1 VRSRLVSVLR
11 LIGLLMLM
19 QVLPLL
25 VLLLSGMGKSLAAQ
39 ALAALLFTVAAVA
52 MCRLCLQIYRKQADG
67 YFQDWQS
74 RFSGKKLLWAAGYI
88 ALMLATNP
96 LYEML
101 MAALG
106 MESSVD
112 NLRNQRMVME
122 MLQRAPLTM
131 TAYIVLFAPVL
142 EELLLRGIFFQSF
155 GSIENR
161 GKRWLLLG
169 LSALVF
175 CRPRSPP
182 KKRFVRGGA
191 IPPVRRIAS
200 TFPYKTAP
208 SATMFFAICH
218 IMADTMASACLSPA
232 FIQVMTSLRSLVPR

>member
-1 VRSRLVSVLR
+1 
-11 LIGLLMLM
+11 MLT
-19 QVLPLL
+19 QVLPTLAWLL
-25 VLLLSGMGKSLAAQ
+25 GGLGRSMTAQ
-39 ALAALLFTVAAVA
+39 VVAALLFTVAAA
-52 MCRLCLQIYRKQADG
+52 AICRLYLQLYLKQADG
-67 YFQDWQS
+67 YFHDWKS
-74 RFSGKKLLWAAGYI
+74 RFSGKELLWAAGYI

-106 MESSVD
+106 VESSVD

-161 GKRWLLLG
+161 GKRWLLLV
-169 LSALVF
+169 LSAFVFGSLHSLPVHYDFLLYFAMGLVL
-175 CRPRSPP
+175 
-182 KKRFVRGGA
+182 GA
-191 IPPVRRIAS
+191 AYLHTKDLKYPILIHMVNNALGLAGVL
-200 TFPYKTAP
+200 FE
-208 SATMFFAICH
+208 
-218 IMADTMASACLSPA
+218 
-232 FIQVMTSLRSLVPR
+232 

>member
-1 VRSRLVSVLR
+1 VSVLR

-161 GKRWLLLG
+161 GKRWLLLV
-169 LSALVF
+169 LSAFVFGSLHSLPVHYDFLLYFAMGLVL
-175 CRPRSPP
+175 
-182 KKRFVRGGA
+182 GA
-191 IPPVRRIAS
+191 AYLHTKDLKYPILIHMVNNALGLAGVL
-200 TFPYKTAP
+200 FE
-208 SATMFFAICH
+208 
-218 IMADTMASACLSPA
+218 
-232 FIQVMTSLRSLVPR
+232 

>member
-1 VRSRLVSVLR
+1 MRSRLVSVLR

-25 VLLLSGMGKSLAAQ
+25 VLLLSGMGKSIAAQ
-39 ALAALLFTVAAVA
+39 AVAALLFTVAAVA
-52 MCRLCLQIYRKQADG
+52 MCRLCLQLYRKQADG

-88 ALMLATNP
+88 ALMLAINP

-101 MAALG
+101 MAVLG

-131 TAYIVLFAPVL
+131 SAYILLFAPVL

-161 GKRWLLLG
+161 GKRWLLLV
-169 LSALVF
+169 LSAFVFGSLHGLPVHYDFLLYFAMGLVL
-175 CRPRSPP
+175 
-182 KKRFVRGGA
+182 GA
-191 IPPVRRIAS
+191 AYLHTKDLKYPILIHMVNNALGLAGML
-200 TFPYKTAP
+200 FE
-208 SATMFFAICH
+208 
-218 IMADTMASACLSPA
+218 
-232 FIQVMTSLRSLVPR
+232 

>member
-1 VRSRLVSVLR
+1 
-11 LIGLLMLM
+11 MLT
-19 QVLPLL
+19 QVLPTLAWLL
-25 VLLLSGMGKSLAAQ
+25 GGLGRSMAAQ
-39 ALAALLFTVAAVA
+39 IVAALLFTVAAVA

-161 GKRWLLLG
+161 GKRWLLLV
-169 LSALVF
+169 LSAFVFGSLHSLPVHYDFLLYFAMGLVL
-175 CRPRSPP
+175 
-182 KKRFVRGGA
+182 GA
-191 IPPVRRIAS
+191 AYLHTKDLKYPILIHMVNNALGLAGVL
-200 TFPYKTAP
+200 FE
-208 SATMFFAICH
+208 
-218 IMADTMASACLSPA
+218 
-232 FIQVMTSLRSLVPR
+232 

>member
-1 VRSRLVSVLR
+1 MRDKFISLLQF
-11 LIGLLMLM
+11 IPLLMLT
-19 QVLPLL
+19 QVLPTLAWLL
-25 VLLLSGMGKSLAAQ
+25 GGLGRSMTAQ
-39 ALAALLFTVAAVA
+39 VVAALLFTVAAAV
-52 MCRLCLQIYRKQADG
+52 MCRLYLQLYLKQADG
-67 YFQDWQS
+67 YFHDWKS

-106 MESSVD
+106 VESSVD

-131 TAYIVLFAPVL
+131 TAYIVLFAPIL

-161 GKRWLLLG
+161 GKRWLLLV
-169 LSALVF
+169 LSAFVFGSLHSLPVHYDFLLYFAMGLVL
-175 CRPRSPP
+175 
-182 KKRFVRGGA
+182 GA
-191 IPPVRRIAS
+191 AYLHAKDLKYPILIHMVNNALGLAGVL
-200 TFPYKTAP
+200 FE
-208 SATMFFAICH
+208 
-218 IMADTMASACLSPA
+218 
-232 FIQVMTSLRSLVPR
+232 

>member
-1 VRSRLVSVLR
+1 MRSRLVSILR
-11 LIGLLMLM
+11 FISLLILM

-25 VLLLSGMGKSLAAQ
+25 VLLLGGMGKSMAAQ
-39 ALAALLFTVAAVA
+39 AVAALLFTVAAVA
-52 MCRLCLQIYRKQADG
+52 MCRLCLQLYRKQADG

-106 MESSVD
+106 LESSVD
-112 NLRNQRMVME
+112 NLQNQRMVME

-131 TAYIVLFAPVL
+131 TAYIVLFAPIL

-161 GKRWLLLG
+161 AKRWLLLV
-169 LSALVF
+169 LSAFVF
-175 CRPRSPP
+175 GSLHSPP
-182 KKRFVRGGA
+182 VHYDFLLYFAMGLVLGA
-191 IPPVRRIAS
+191 AYLHTKDLKYPVLIHMVNNALGLAGVL
-200 TFPYKTAP
+200 FE
-208 SATMFFAICH
+208 
-218 IMADTMASACLSPA
+218 
-232 FIQVMTSLRSLVPR
+232 

>member
-1 VRSRLVSVLR
+1 MRSRLVSVLR

-96 LYEML
+96 FYEML

-131 TAYIVLFAPVL
+131 TAYIVLFAPLL

-161 GKRWLLLG
+161 GKRWLLLV
-169 LSALVF
+169 LSAFVFGSLHSLPVHYDFLLYFAMGLVL
-175 CRPRSPP
+175 
-182 KKRFVRGGA
+182 GA
-191 IPPVRRIAS
+191 AYLHTKDLKYPILIHMVNNALGLAGVL
-200 TFPYKTAP
+200 FE
-208 SATMFFAICH
+208 
-218 IMADTMASACLSPA
+218 
-232 FIQVMTSLRSLVPR
+232 

>member
-1 VRSRLVSVLR
+1 MRSRLVSILR
-11 LIGLLMLM
+11 FISLLILM

-25 VLLLSGMGKSLAAQ
+25 VLLLGGMGKSMAAQ
-39 ALAALLFTVAAVA
+39 AVAALLFTVAAVA
-52 MCRLCLQIYRKQADG
+52 MCRLCLQLYRKQADG

-106 MESSVD
+106 LESSVD
-112 NLRNQRMVME
+112 NLQNQRMVME

-131 TAYIVLFAPVL
+131 AAYIVLFAPIL

-161 GKRWLLLG
+161 GKRWLLLV
-169 LSALVF
+169 LSAFIFGSLH
-175 CRPRSPP
+175 SPP
-182 KKRFVRGGA
+182 VHYDFLLYFAMGLVLGA
-191 IPPVRRIAS
+191 AYLHTKDLKYPVLIHMVNNALGLAGVL
-200 TFPYKTAP
+200 FE
-208 SATMFFAICH
+208 
-218 IMADTMASACLSPA
+218 
-232 FIQVMTSLRSLVPR
+232 

>member
-1 VRSRLVSVLR
+1 MRSRLVSVLR

-25 VLLLSGMGKSLAAQ
+25 VLLLSGMGKSIAAQ
-39 ALAALLFTVAAVA
+39 AVAALLFTVAAVA
-52 MCRLCLQIYRKQADG
+52 MCGLYLQLYLKQADG
-67 YFQDWQS
+67 YFHNWKS

-88 ALMLATNP
+88 ALMLAINP

-106 MESSVD
+106 VESSVD
-112 NLRNQRMVME
+112 NLQNQRMVME

-131 TAYIVLFAPVL
+131 AAYIVLFAPVL

-161 GKRWLLLG
+161 GKCWLLLV
-169 LSALVF
+169 LSAFVFGSLHGLPVHYDFLLYFAMGLVL
-175 CRPRSPP
+175 
-182 KKRFVRGGA
+182 GA
-191 IPPVRRIAS
+191 AYLHTKDLKYPILIHMVNNALGLAGML
-200 TFPYKTAP
+200 FE
-208 SATMFFAICH
+208 
-218 IMADTMASACLSPA
+218 
-232 FIQVMTSLRSLVPR
+232 

>member
-1 VRSRLVSVLR
+1 MRSRLVSVLR

-161 GKRWLLLG
+161 GKRWLLLV
-169 LSALVF
+169 LSAFVFGSLHSLPVHYDFLLYFAMGLVL
-175 CRPRSPP
+175 
-182 KKRFVRGGA
+182 GA
-191 IPPVRRIAS
+191 AYLHTKDLKYPILIHMVNNALGLAGVL
-200 TFPYKTAP
+200 FE
-208 SATMFFAICH
+208 
-218 IMADTMASACLSPA
+218 
-232 FIQVMTSLRSLVPR
+232 

>member
-1 VRSRLVSVLR
+1 MRSRLVAVLR
-11 LIGLLMLM
+11 LIGLLILM

-25 VLLLSGMGKSLAAQ
+25 VLLLGGMGKSMAAQ
-39 ALAALLFTVAAVA
+39 AVAALLFTVAAVA
-52 MCRLCLQIYRKQADG
+52 MCRLCLQLYRKQADG

-106 MESSVD
+106 LESSVD
-112 NLRNQRMVME
+112 NLQNQRMVME

-131 TAYIVLFAPVL
+131 AAYIVLFAPIL

-161 GKRWLLLG
+161 GKRWLLLV
-169 LSALVF
+169 LSAFIFGSLH
-175 CRPRSPP
+175 SPP
-182 KKRFVRGGA
+182 VHYDFLLYFAMGLVLGA
-191 IPPVRRIAS
+191 AYLHTKDLKYPVLIHMVNNALGLAGVL
-200 TFPYKTAP
+200 FE
-208 SATMFFAICH
+208 
-218 IMADTMASACLSPA
+218 
-232 FIQVMTSLRSLVPR
+232 

>member
-1 VRSRLVSVLR
+1 MRSRLVSVMR

-96 LYEML
+96 FYEML

-161 GKRWLLLG
+161 GKRWLLLV
-169 LSALVF
+169 LSAFVFGSLHSLPVHYDFLLYFAMGLVL
-175 CRPRSPP
+175 
-182 KKRFVRGGA
+182 GA
-191 IPPVRRIAS
+191 AYLHTKDLKYPILIHMVNNALGLAGVL
-200 TFPYKTAP
+200 FE
-208 SATMFFAICH
+208 
-218 IMADTMASACLSPA
+218 
-232 FIQVMTSLRSLVPR
+232 

>member
-1 VRSRLVSVLR
+1 MRSRLVSVLR

-122 MLQRAPLTM
+122 MLQRAPLMM
-131 TAYIVLFAPVL
+131 TAYIVLFAPIL

-161 GKRWLLLG
+161 GKRWLLLV
-169 LSALVF
+169 LSAFIFGSLH
-175 CRPRSPP
+175 SPP
-182 KKRFVRGGA
+182 VHYDFLLYFAMGLVLGA
-191 IPPVRRIAS
+191 AYLHTKDLKYPILIHMVNNALGLAGML
-200 TFPYKTAP
+200 FE
-208 SATMFFAICH
+208 
-218 IMADTMASACLSPA
+218 
-232 FIQVMTSLRSLVPR
+232 

>member
-1 VRSRLVSVLR
+1 MRSRLVSVLR

-25 VLLLSGMGKSLAAQ
+25 VLLLSGMGKSIAAQ
-39 ALAALLFTVAAVA
+39 AVAALLFTVAAVA
-52 MCRLCLQIYRKQADG
+52 MCRLCLQLYRKQADG

-122 MLQRAPLTM
+122 MLQRAPLMM
-131 TAYIVLFAPVL
+131 TAYIVLFAPIL

-161 GKRWLLLG
+161 GKRWLLLV
-169 LSALVF
+169 LSAFIFGSLH
-175 CRPRSPP
+175 SPP
-182 KKRFVRGGA
+182 VHYDFLLYFAMGLVLGA
-191 IPPVRRIAS
+191 AYLHTKDLKYPILIHMVNNALGL
-200 TFPYKTAP
+200 AGM
-208 SATMFFAICH
+208 MFE
-218 IMADTMASACLSPA
+218 
-232 FIQVMTSLRSLVPR
+232 

>member
-161 GKRWLLLG
+161 GKRWLLLV
-169 LSALVF
+169 LSAFVFGSLHSLPVHYDFLLYFAMGLVL
-175 CRPRSPP
+175 
-182 KKRFVRGGA
+182 GA
-191 IPPVRRIAS
+191 AYLHTKDLKYPILIHMVNNALGLAGVL
-200 TFPYKTAP
+200 FE
-208 SATMFFAICH
+208 
-218 IMADTMASACLSPA
+218 
-232 FIQVMTSLRSLVPR
+232 

>member
-1 VRSRLVSVLR
+1 MRSRLVSVLR

-96 LYEML
+96 LYEIL

-131 TAYIVLFAPVL
+131 TAYIVLFAPIL

-161 GKRWLLLG
+161 GKRWLLLV
-169 LSALVF
+169 LSAFIFGSLH
-175 CRPRSPP
+175 SPP
-182 KKRFVRGGA
+182 VHYDFLL
-191 IPPVRRIAS
+191 
-200 TFPYKTAP
+200 Y
-208 SATMFFAICH
+208 FA
-218 IMADTMASACLSPA
+218 MG
-232 FIQVMTSLRSLVPR
+232 LVPGAAYLHTRDLKYPILIHMVNNALGLAGVLFE

>member
-1 VRSRLVSVLR
+1 MR
-11 LIGLLMLM
+11 LIGLLILM

-25 VLLLSGMGKSLAAQ
+25 VLLLGGMGKSMAAQ
-39 ALAALLFTVAAVA
+39 AVAALLFTVAAVA
-52 MCRLCLQIYRKQADG
+52 MCRLCLQLYRKQADG

-106 MESSVD
+106 LESSVD
-112 NLRNQRMVME
+112 NLQNQRMVME

-131 TAYIVLFAPVL
+131 AAYIVLFAPIL

-161 GKRWLLLG
+161 GKRWLLLV
-169 LSALVF
+169 LSAFIFGSLH
-175 CRPRSPP
+175 SPP
-182 KKRFVRGGA
+182 VHYDFLLYFAMGLVLGA
-191 IPPVRRIAS
+191 AYLHTKDLKYPVLIHMVNNALGLAGVL
-200 TFPYKTAP
+200 FE
-208 SATMFFAICH
+208 
-218 IMADTMASACLSPA
+218 
-232 FIQVMTSLRSLVPR
+232 

>member
-1 VRSRLVSVLR
+1 MAVLR
-11 LIGLLMLM
+11 LIGLLILM

-25 VLLLSGMGKSLAAQ
+25 VLLLGGMGKSMAAQ
-39 ALAALLFTVAAVA
+39 AVAALLFTVAAVA
-52 MCRLCLQIYRKQADG
+52 MCRLCLQLYRKQADG

-106 MESSVD
+106 LESSVD
-112 NLRNQRMVME
+112 NLQNQRMVME

-131 TAYIVLFAPVL
+131 AAYIVLFAPIL

-161 GKRWLLLG
+161 GKRWLLLV
-169 LSALVF
+169 LSAFIFGSLH
-175 CRPRSPP
+175 SPP
-182 KKRFVRGGA
+182 VHYDFLLYFAMGLVLGA
-191 IPPVRRIAS
+191 AYLHTKDLKYPVLIHMVNNALGLAGVL
-200 TFPYKTAP
+200 FE
-208 SATMFFAICH
+208 
-218 IMADTMASACLSPA
+218 
-232 FIQVMTSLRSLVPR
+232 

>member
-1 VRSRLVSVLR
+1 MRSRLVSVLR

-96 LYEML
+96 FYEML

-106 MESSVD
+106 VESSVD
-112 NLRNQRMVME
+112 NLQNQRMVME

-131 TAYIVLFAPVL
+131 SAYILLFAPVL

-155 GSIENR
+155 GGIANR
-161 GKRWLLLG
+161 GKRWLLLV
-169 LSALVF
+169 LSAFVFGSLHSLPVHYDFLLYFAMGLVL
-175 CRPRSPP
+175 
-182 KKRFVRGGA
+182 GA
-191 IPPVRRIAS
+191 AYLHTKDLKYPILIHMVNNALGLAGML
-200 TFPYKTAP
+200 FE
-208 SATMFFAICH
+208 
-218 IMADTMASACLSPA
+218 
-232 FIQVMTSLRSLVPR
+232 

>member
-1 VRSRLVSVLR
+1 MRSRLVSILR
-11 LIGLLMLM
+11 FISLLILM

-25 VLLLSGMGKSLAAQ
+25 VLLLGGMGKSMAAQ
-39 ALAALLFTVAAVA
+39 AVAALLFTVAAVA
-52 MCRLCLQIYRKQADG
+52 MCRLCLQLYRKQADG

-74 RFSGKKLLWAAGYI
+74 RFSGKKLLWAVGYI

-106 MESSVD
+106 LESSVD
-112 NLRNQRMVME
+112 NLQNQRMVME

-131 TAYIVLFAPVL
+131 AAYIVLFAPIL

-161 GKRWLLLG
+161 GKRWLLLV
-169 LSALVF
+169 LSAFIFGSLH
-175 CRPRSPP
+175 SPP
-182 KKRFVRGGA
+182 VHYDFLLYFAMGLVLGA
-191 IPPVRRIAS
+191 AYLHTKDLKYPVLIHMVNNALGLAGVL
-200 TFPYKTAP
+200 FE
-208 SATMFFAICH
+208 
-218 IMADTMASACLSPA
+218 
-232 FIQVMTSLRSLVPR
+232 

>member
-1 VRSRLVSVLR
+1 MRSRLVSVLR

-96 LYEML
+96 FYEML

-122 MLQRAPLTM
+122 MLQRAPLMM

-161 GKRWLLLG
+161 GKRWLLLV
-169 LSALVF
+169 LSAFVFGSLHSLPVHYDFLLYFAMGLVL
-175 CRPRSPP
+175 
-182 KKRFVRGGA
+182 GA
-191 IPPVRRIAS
+191 AYLHTKDLKYPILIHMVNNALGLAGVL
-200 TFPYKTAP
+200 FE
-208 SATMFFAICH
+208 
-218 IMADTMASACLSPA
+218 
-232 FIQVMTSLRSLVPR
+232 